1 VGLRIS
7 GDELD
12 HDGLGAEEVLAA
24 CLALDADGTLD
35 YFNIIAGSS
44 ATLAG
49 SVHIVPPMLVEPA
62 YVAPYAAAIRARVRR
77 PVFVAGRINQPQ
89 IAERVLAS
97 GQADLCGMTRAMI
110 CDPEM
115 PGKAAAGR
123 LDDIRACIACN
134 QACIGHFHLGYA
146 ISCIQHPETG
156 REMEYGEVKPAG
168 RRKRVLLAGG
178 GPGGMKAAAIAAA
191 RGHEVTLYEAAPRL
205 GGQALLAQQLPGRA
219 EFGGIVT
226 NLAREME
233 LAGVKVVTNRAVDA
247 AFLAQEAP
255 DAVILATGGRPRRP
269 AIEGAESAH
278 VVDVW
283 RLLRGE
289 VNVGASVLVADWRC
303 DWIGMGVAE
312 KLARDGCRVRL
323 AINGYVPG
331 QRIQQ
336 YVRDQWNGT
345 LHKLGVE
352 VIPYARLYGADGETV
367 YLQHTASGEPIICEG
382 VDTVVLALG
391 HEQEAGLA
399 DSLAD
404 WPGELHRIGD
414 CVAPRTAEEAV
425 LEGLKVGS
433 LI

>member
-1 VGLRIS
+1 
-7 GDELD
+7 
-12 HDGLGAEEVLAA
+12 
-24 CLALDADGTLD
+24 
-35 YFNIIAGSS
+35 
-44 ATLAG
+44 
-49 SVHIVPPMLVEPA
+49 
-62 YVAPYAAAIRARVRR
+62 
-77 PVFVAGRINQPQ
+77 
-89 IAERVLAS
+89 
-97 GQADLCGMTRAMI
+97 
-110 CDPEM
+110 
-115 PGKAAAGR
+115 
-123 LDDIRACIACN
+123 
-134 QACIGHFHLGYA
+134 
-146 ISCIQHPETG
+146 
-156 REMEYGEVKPAG
+156 
-168 RRKRVLLAGG
+168 
-178 GPGGMKAAAIAAA
+178 MKAAAIAAA

-226 NLAREME
+226 NLAREMA
-233 LAGVKVVTNRAVDA
+233 LAGVKVVTNRAVDEA
-247 AFLAQEAP
+247 LLTQEAP
-255 DAVILATGGRPRRP
+255 DAVILATGARPRRP

-278 VVDVW
+278 MVDVW
-283 RLLRGE
+283 QLLRGE

-391 HEQEAGLA
+391 HEQEAGLF

-425 LEGLKVGS
+425 LEGLKVAS
-433 LI
+433 AI